1 MTVKLIAGFIVA
13 GCIALILYF
22 YDTIR
27 LDFYYILAGF
37 IVAAVSFAA
46 GWHEAKG
53 RYKCQ
58 ELSDAQVEGIVR
70 AFWRRIY
77 TYRNDHGGKEL
88 PKPLPAIFKAHMT
101 TALLLLKKKH
111 QIV

>member
-1 MTVKLIAGFIVA
+1 MLIKLITGVIVA
-13 GCIALILYF
+13 DCIALILWL

-53 RYKCQ
+53 RYEK
-58 ELSDAQVEGIVR
+58 R
-70 AFWRRIY
+70 
-77 TYRNDHGGKEL
+77 T
-88 PKPLPAIFKAHMT
+88 
-101 TALLLLKKKH
+101 
-111 QIV
+111 

>member
-1 MTVKLIAGFIVA
+1 MLVKLVAGFIFA
-13 GCIALILYF
+13 GCIALILWL

-53 RYKCQ
+53 RYEK
-58 ELSDAQVEGIVR
+58 R
-70 AFWRRIY
+70 
-77 TYRNDHGGKEL
+77 T
-88 PKPLPAIFKAHMT
+88 
-101 TALLLLKKKH
+101 
-111 QIV
+111 